1 MTQPDFSVLKQ
12 PIEACIKC
20 GLNKTCRSPYMLGR
34 GKWDKPKIMFIS
46 EAPKSQEDN
55 ADMTF
60 IGPSALVLDQMLK
73 QIGID
78 PSDVYYSQAVRC
90 CPPNDKVTDRQAGYC
105 TPFIT
110 KEIELVQPQLIVTL
124 GNTALKS
131 LTGEGNITINRG
143 SVKDYK
149 GIKLVPTFHPS
160 KYLRGHDQRDY
171 DFILEDIKKAWELAN
186 GAEVQDKVPV
196 TYRIVRSLAD
206 LTEMWHECMA
216 APILAVDTET
226 QGLSPHKSTSKV
238 VCIQF
243 SSKPF
248 TGWLVPLQHAEC
260 FNYAVCLGCVE
271 NILTTHQGLI
281 GHHLKFDWKYIE
293 QVLGFRP
300 NVPLADT
307 QVMHHLLYEEE
318 SKLGMGK
325 LKACAQR
332 YTDLGNYSPDDSDE
346 FFDSLPTMPLEKL
359 LSYACS
365 DTDAVYRVYLKL
377 MPLIE
382 AEGNLAQ
389 ALKYEMAKLML
400 CADMERR
407 GSCINWEY
415 HAYLME
421 EFPKRLYLELDAVR
435 SFPEVLEVED
445 DLVNKFVEKTIK
457 DKYKTIKTEITP
469 ERIAEWTKKAREK
482 AYAEIIFNPNSD
494 DQMRMLL
501 VDKLGLA
508 AVKFTESG
516 NISCDKVARSVWMSN
531 LSDRSG
537 KYKILQA
544 LGSCV
549 SASSTLSTVKQYGE
563 CKQEDGRVHGQ
574 YNTCIADTFR
584 LSSSAP
590 NLQNLPKDNEKV
602 IEDGPKY
609 NVGKG
614 DIKRMFI
621 PPSPGWKVHEPD
633 GKQIELVIAAC
644 LSQDPEMLHA
654 LAENVDMHSM
664 LGARVYKDT
673 WHDMKPEDRAKARD
687 KAKTA
692 NFSCLYGI
700 SPQSLAMKSLISL
713 DAAEDFVREFWTLFS
728 GLKRWIDATK
738 SFARMHGY
746 IDSPIGHRRH
756 LPAVQSSDE
765 EARGYALRQAAN
777 YPIQSSASNLIIYA
791 LAIANN
797 IYRKLGLKSYI
808 FGQVHDSGWIATP
821 DEEEELALGIALYCI
836 SNMPFDFINGKD
848 ERYPCPVKVQAEVKS
863 GLNLCDTVKNPV
875 KPSPYVASICQPH
888 LDSFYYG
895 KLL

>member
-1 MTQPDFSVLKQ
+1 MQPDFSVLKQ
-12 PIEACIKC
+12 PIEACTKC
-20 GLNKTCRSPYMLGR
+20 GLSKTCRSPYMLGR
-34 GKWDKPKIMFIS
+34 GKWDKPKIMFVTES
-46 EAPKSQEDN
+46 PKSQDDN
-55 ADMTF
+55 ADMAF
-60 IGPSALVLDQMLK
+60 IGPAALVIDQMLK
-73 QIGID
+73 QLGID
-78 PSDVYYSQAVRC
+78 VNDVYFSQVVRC
-90 CPPNDKVTDRQAGYC
+90 APPNDKVTDRQVGYC
-105 TPFIT
+105 QPYIT
-110 KEIELVQPQLIVTL
+110 KEIELVQPQVIVTL
-124 GNTALKS
+124 GNGALKS
-131 LTGEGNITINRG
+131 LTGEGNITVNRG
-143 SVKDYK
+143 SVKNYK
-149 GIKLVPTFHPS
+149 GIKIVPTFSPS
-160 KYLRGHDQRDY
+160 KYLHGNDKRDY
-171 DFILEDIKKAWELAN
+171 DFILEDIKKAFELAN
-186 GAEVQDKVPV
+186 GAEIQSKVPV
-196 TYRIVRSLAD
+196 SYKIVRCKDD
-206 LTEMWHECMA
+206 LVSMYQECIA
-216 APILAVDTET
+216 APILAADIET
-226 QGLSPHKSTSKV
+226 AGLSPHTSKSKV

-260 FNYAVCLGCVE
+260 FDYNMCLQCVQA
-271 NILTTHQGLI
+271 ILTSHQGLI

-293 QVLGFRP
+293 HVLGFRP
-300 NVPLADT
+300 NTPLADT

-346 FFDSLPTMPLEKL
+346 FFASLPLMPLEKM

-365 DTDAVYRVYLKL
+365 DTDAVFRIYIKL

-382 AEGNLAQ
+382 VEGKLAI

-445 DLVNKFVEKTIK
+445 ELVEKAIAKTIDNK
-457 DKYKTIKTEITP
+457 HKTIKTAITP
-469 ERIAEWTKKAREK
+469 ERIAEWSKGAREK
-482 AYAEIIFNPNSD
+482 AYAETMFNPNSD

-501 VDKLGLA
+501 VDKLGLT

-516 NISCDKVARSVWMSN
+516 NISCDKVARAVWMSN
-531 LSDRSG
+531 TSQRSSKHKIIKALS
-537 KYKILQA
+537 
-544 LGSCV
+544 SCV
-549 SASSTLSTVKQYGE
+549 VASSTLSTVKQYVE
-563 CKQEDGRVHGQ
+563 CRQEDNKIHSN

-590 NLQNLPKDNEKV
+590 NLQNLPRDNEKV
-602 IEDGPKY
+602 EEGEVKY
-609 NVGKG
+609 AVGKG
-614 DIKRMFI
+614 DIKRLFI
-621 PPSPGWKVHEPD
+621 APAPGWKVHEPD
-633 GKQIELVIAAC
+633 GKQIEIVIAAV

-654 LAENVDMHSM
+654 LNEGLDMHNM
-664 LGARVYKDT
+664 LACRVYK
-673 WHDMKPEDRAKARD
+673 KASADIDPVERYNGKQTNF
-687 KAKTA
+687 KAV
-692 NFSCLYGI
+692 YGI
-700 SPQSLAMKSLISL
+700 SPQALSMQLLISL
-713 DAAEDFVREFWTLFS
+713 DSAEDLLREYWALFV
-728 GLKRWIDATK
+728 GLKRWIDSAK

-756 LPAVQSSDE
+756 LPAAQSSDE

-863 GLNLCDTVKNPV
+863 GLNLCDTVKNNV